1 MDKLIPS
8 PWFLTPLSLS
18 PPTHLINSYSL
29 GSDTLILRAR
39 FQLRCTIGTILLKLC
54 NLFHSYRS
62 MPSWY
67 WRPVNGPTFQAMLLH
82 QPEACTQ
89 WTQLQRREII
99 QIIRLIY
106 LISLSLCHS
115 PCINPDQVAG
125 PLNEPIHGNV
135 RLVQVLHDGP
145 PGTVQ
150 VVDVVLLAQLLNA
163 TPIRVGSSEPFAV
176 SRTDINVYRT
186 EVVVFLVARRPTAR
200 HLHVQLHRVH
210 AQDHMAHVAQHIR
223 SRHDPGEG
231 W

>member
-1 MDKLIPS
+1 M
-8 PWFLTPLSLS
+8 
-18 PPTHLINSYSL
+18 HHRH
-29 GSDTLILRAR
+29 DTLKALQLVPLVPVDAQLILASRQRSYVPGDVVAPTGGLHPMNTTAKEGNYSNYSIDQ
-39 FQLRCTIGTILLKLC
+39 F
-54 NLFHSYRS
+54 NL
-62 MPSWY
+62 
-67 WRPVNGPTFQAMLLH
+67 
-82 QPEACTQ
+82 
-89 WTQLQRREII
+89 
-99 QIIRLIY
+99 
-106 LISLSLCHS
+106 SLSLCHS